1 MMSQKIL
8 KYPLAI
14 MAILFCYLLFV
25 HFDKKGLFSRR
36 RQLLEGTPCIAA
48 LVKLE
53 LKIPKNWKGQCEKN
67 NLIVDID
74 EVIPPKVN
82 DPKKVKILL
91 YREMANHL
99 SFIAKNSPVAN
110 LELINSILVKI
121 KSDSLEIEAL
131 TNGDSL
137 VKLTTLNSPEII
149 REHLKN
155 TVKVKELVK

>member
-1 MMSQKIL
+1 
-8 KYPLAI
+8 

-25 HFDKKGLFSRR
+25 HFDKKGVFSRR

-53 LKIPKNWKGQCEKN
+53 LKMAKNWTLKCEKN

-74 EVIPPKVN
+74 EEIPPTVK
-82 DPKKVKILL
+82 DPNKVKILL

-110 LELINSILVKI
+110 LELIDGILVKM
-121 KSDSLEIEAL
+121 KSENLEKTFCDVA
-131 TNGDSL
+131 TVPPQSPKCPN
-137 VKLTTLNSPEII
+137 VKPNPFIMSGFSP
-149 REHLKN
+149 
-155 TVKVKELVK
+155 V